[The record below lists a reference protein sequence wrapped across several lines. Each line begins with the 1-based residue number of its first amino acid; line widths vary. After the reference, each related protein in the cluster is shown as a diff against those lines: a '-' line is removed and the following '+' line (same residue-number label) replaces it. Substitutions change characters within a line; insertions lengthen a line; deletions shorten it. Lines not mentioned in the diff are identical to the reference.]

1 MDKYKITNR
10 SSQDGTVSVGGKW
23 ITVRPGESLETSH
36 PVGDKTPNL
45 SIRVVRDGDTSVTT
59 ALNVKSKKKPELR
72 VEDIKDD
79 TVSSKDVK
87 PVTIDSIKE

>member
-10 SSQDGTVSVGGKW
+10 STQDGTVSVGGKW

-45 SIRVVRDGDTSVTT
+45 SVRVIRDGEPSVKT
-59 ALNVKSKKKPELR
+59 ALGTKSKKKPELR
-72 VEDIKDD
+72 VEDIKND
-79 TVSSKDVK
+79 TASSEDVK
-87 PVTIDSIKE
+87 SVTIDDIKE